1 MIIYR
6 VTYNYNGQTLAKY
19 AKNKKEAMKI
29 RTQLTKQEKEDEF
42 QANRTDYMADDYVGG
57 GQYIGISD
65 VGEPKKMD
73 LGYSKAEVVAWLNNW
88 CEVIA

>member
-6 VTYNYNGQTLAKY
+6 VLYDYNGQTLAKY

-29 RTQLTKQEKEDEF
+29 RTQLKKQEKEE
-42 QANRTDYMADDYVGG
+42 MEEADDGIG

>member
-6 VTYNYNGQTLAKY
+6 VLYDYNGQTLAKY

-29 RTQLTKQEKEDEF
+29 RTQLKKQEKEE
-42 QANRTDYMADDYVGG
+42 MEEADDGIG

-73 LGYSKAEVVAWLNNW
+73 LGYSKAEVVAWLNNY

>member
-6 VTYNYNGQTLAKY
+6 VLYDYNGQTLAKY

-29 RTQLTKQEKEDEF
+29 RTQLTKQKKEDIEESV
-42 QANRTDYMADDYVGG
+42 DYSD
-57 GQYIGISD
+57 YIGISD

-73 LGYSKAEVVAWLNNW
+73 LGYSKTEVVDWLNNW

>member
-6 VTYNYNGQTLAKY
+6 VLYDYNGQTLAKY

-29 RTQLTKQEKEDEF
+29 RTQLKKQEKEE
-42 QANRTDYMADDYVGG
+42 MEEADDGIG

-88 CEVIA
+88 CEVVV

>member
-6 VTYNYNGQTLAKY
+6 VLYDYNGQTLAKY

-29 RTQLTKQEKEDEF
+29 RTQLTKQEKEE
-42 QANRTDYMADDYVGG
+42 MEEADDGIG

-88 CEVIA
+88 CEVVV

>member
-29 RTQLTKQEKEDEF
+29 RTQLKKRQKEDEF
-42 QANRTDYMADDYVGG
+42 QADRTDYMADDYVGG
-57 GQYIGISD
+57 EYVGVEDISD
-65 VGEPKKMD
+65 SEKMD
-73 LGYSKAEVVAWLNNW
+73 LGYSKDHVVAWLNNY

>member
-29 RTQLTKQEKEDEF
+29 RTQLKKRQKEDEF
-42 QANRTDYMADDYVGG
+42 QADRTDYMADDYVGG
-57 GQYIGISD
+57 EYVGVEDLSD
-65 VGEPKKMD
+65 PEKMD
-73 LGYSKAEVVAWLNNW
+73 LGYSKAEVVHWLNTY
-88 CEVIA
+88 CEVVV

>member
-6 VTYNYNGQTLAKY
+6 VLYDYNGQTLAKY

-29 RTQLTKQEKEDEF
+29 RTQLKKQEKEE
-42 QANRTDYMADDYVGG
+42 MEEADDGIG

-73 LGYSKAEVVAWLNNW
+73 LGYSKDHVVAWLNNY

>member
-6 VTYNYNGQTLAKY
+6 VLYDYNGQTLAKY

-57 GQYIGISD
+57 GEYIGVEDLS
-65 VGEPKKMD
+65 EPEKMD
-73 LGYSKAEVVAWLNNW
+73 LGYSKDHVVAWLNNW